1 MEEYDFYFK
10 NGCYYYY
17 YTKLSARHAGGN
29 CRENALIVVQV
40 NNNQPKS
47 MVVIVDKCQTTVEAN
62 KEKIIYETESC
73 NMVTAKNNSYSS

>member
-10 NGCYYYY
+10 NGCDHYY
-17 YTKLSARHAGGN
+17 YTELSARHAGGN

-47 MVVIVDKCQTTVEAN
+47 MVVIVGFV
-62 KEKIIYETESC
+62 S
-73 NMVTAKNNSYSS
+73 